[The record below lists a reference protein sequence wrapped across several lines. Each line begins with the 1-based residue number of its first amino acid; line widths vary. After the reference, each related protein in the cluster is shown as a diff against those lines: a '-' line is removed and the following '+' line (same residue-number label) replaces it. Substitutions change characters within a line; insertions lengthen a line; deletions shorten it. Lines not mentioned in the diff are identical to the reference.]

1 MKLGSLR
8 TGGRDGTLIV
18 MSRDLSRFVE
28 VPEIARTMQNAIER
42 WTVVQTL
49 LETVYVNLNRGPVDG
64 EQMVNLDELASPFP
78 RGVQFL
84 DGSVYLGHMRRARAA
99 RGAEMP
105 PNWETEPLIYQG
117 VADHFMGPTEE
128 CVLPDEDLG
137 VDYEAELVVVLGDVP
152 MGVSAEDAG
161 SYVLGVM
168 LMNDWTLRNLT
179 ALELPKQFGFLQAKP
194 SSAFSP
200 AMVTIDELSANWD
213 GQVFTGRMR
222 SGVNDE
228 LLGEPDTGKDMYFT
242 YGQLIAHAARTRRL
256 TAGTILGAGTISND
270 DHDGA
275 SCIAELRVHE
285 KLTTGEAETAF
296 LADGDSV
303 FIEMLDEVGATI
315 FGRIEQPVRLV

>member
-8 TGGRDGTLIV
+8 AGGRDGTLIV
-18 MSRDLSRFVE
+18 MNRDLSRFVE
-28 VPEIARTMQNAIER
+28 VADIAPTMQSAIER
-42 WTVVQTL
+42 WGEVQPEL
-49 LETVYVNLNRGPVDG
+49 GAVYEALNAGPVDG
-64 EQMVNLDELASPFP
+64 EQPLHLDELASPFP

-105 PNWETEPLIYQG
+105 PKWDTEPLMYQG

-128 CVLPDEDLG
+128 CVLPDQGLG
-137 VDYEAELVVVLGDVP
+137 VDYEAEIAVVLGDVP
-152 MGVSAEDAG
+152 MGVSADQAG
-161 SYVLGVM
+161 GYVVGVM
-168 LMNDWTLRNLT
+168 LMNDWTLRHLT
-179 ALELPKQFGFLQAKP
+179 AKELPKQFGFLQAKP
-194 SSAFSP
+194 SSSFSP
-200 AMVTIDELSANWD
+200 AMVTVDELAAHWN
-213 GQVFTGRMR
+213 GQVFSGKMR

-228 LLGEPDTGKDMYFT
+228 LLGSPDAGKDMYFT

-275 SCIAELRVHE
+275 SCLAELRVHE
-285 KLTTGEAETAF
+285 KMTKGESETPF

-303 FIEMLDEVGATI
+303 FIEMLDGVGASI
-315 FGRIEQPVRLV
+315 FGRIEQSVRLV